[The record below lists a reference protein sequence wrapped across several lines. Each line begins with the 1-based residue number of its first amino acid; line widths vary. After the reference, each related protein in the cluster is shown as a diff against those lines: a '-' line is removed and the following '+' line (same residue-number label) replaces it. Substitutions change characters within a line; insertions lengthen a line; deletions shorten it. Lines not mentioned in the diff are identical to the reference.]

1 MADADYRAQ
10 LPALV
15 ARRRIPPAV
24 RQAVPLLSALAMTIG
39 LAFNGLNDAAGQA
52 VSAMIGAVML
62 AALLIDTRPDG
73 HFWQQRKAV
82 LVPALLA
89 GAWLSLG
96 AFGIG
101 LSAATPMPYAPDFAG
116 PALMAWFG
124 GFAALI
130 GGSII
135 GADRIRMERTIRL
148 ILLCI
153 GATLCIGLLMWLA
166 GSASSALDY
175 WTISRRGRFAG
186 MVSNVNVTAALAG
199 GAVLQATALAILA
212 RRRARERKDG
222 LHNLS
227 LALAAGIAV
236 IAAIALLLTAA
247 RFPIVV
253 TITLLLGLAALL
265 RRRRD
270 QRGRKIAPTWVWP
283 LIGLLVTALLWWFSG
298 PLLARF
304 DTLGSEALVRSMM
317 WDHYLDLATAS
328 PLQGYGPGSFPTL
341 NAATLDD
348 PLTAR
353 SLWFVNSAHN
363 LFLQIA
369 LAGGFPYLLLM
380 LWAGWALLSPVAR
393 LALRGQLPMDT
404 LGAFAL
410 VLAILLCATV
420 DIALDVPAIV
430 LLTLFLA
437 GLLWGRALKLRERA
451 LDQRKPRRNCR
462 RCQADSTGA

>member
-1 MADADYRAQ
+1 MAEADYRAH

-15 ARRRIPPAV
+15 SRRRIPPAV
-24 RQAVPLLSALAMTIG
+24 RRAVPLLSALAMTIG
-39 LAFNGLNDAAGQA
+39 LAFNGLNDAAGQT
-52 VSAMIGAVML
+52 VSAMLGAGVL
-62 AALLIDTRPDG
+62 AALLLDKRPG
-73 HFWQQRKAV
+73 ASFWQQRKPV

-89 GAWLSLG
+89 GLWLSLG

-101 LSAATPMPYAPDFAG
+101 LTPAHPMPYAPDFAG

-124 GFAALI
+124 GLAALI

-135 GADRIRMERTIRL
+135 GADRVRMEYTIRL
-148 ILLCI
+148 VLLCI
-153 GATLCIGLLMWLA
+153 GATLLIGLLMWLA
-166 GSASSALDY
+166 GPATSALDY
-175 WTISRRGRFAG
+175 WSVSRRGRFAG

-199 GAVLQATALAILA
+199 GAILQATALAILA

-227 LALAAGIAV
+227 LALAAGVGAIAS
-236 IAAIALLLTAA
+236 IALLLTAA

-253 TITLLLGLAALL
+253 TVALLAALAAL
-265 RRRRD
+265 QGRRRR
-270 QRGRKIAPTWVWP
+270 RRNRKLAPSWVWP
-283 LIGLLVTALLWWFSG
+283 LLGLLVAALLWWLSG

-317 WDHYLDLATAS
+317 WDHYLDLAIAS

-348 PLTAR
+348 PLTAG

-369 LAGGFPYLLLM
+369 LTGGFPYLLLM
-380 LWAGWALLSPVAR
+380 TWAGWAILSPVAH
-393 LALRGQLPMDT
+393 LAWQGQLPLDA
-404 LGAFAL
+404 LGSFAL
-410 VLAILLCATV
+410 VLAVLLCATV
-420 DIALDVPAIV
+420 DIALDVPAVV
-430 LLTLFLA
+430 LLTLFLS
-437 GLLWGRALKLRERA
+437 GLLWGRALKLRERGVA
-451 LDQRKPRRNCR
+451 
-462 RCQADSTGA
+462 SG